1 MCFSYGTISGLRKL
15 LKKKLMTGSK
25 KIKVLQAIRQ
35 GKVGGGETHIV
46 DLVSHLNKAQF
57 QPVVL
62 SFTDGEMIDKL
73 NDMNIENYVIQSE
86 KAFDLSTWKS
96 VKSLLREKQID
107 LIHIHGTRAT
117 SNVYWAAKNL
127 GLPTIYTIH
136 GWSFHDD
143 QNTFVKKTRILF
155 EKWIT
160 KKTDCNISVS
170 ESNQQTGYKY
180 ISDFKSVVVHNGID
194 LIKFNPDCYKRKNLR
209 TELNISNNAF
219 VICFVGRM
227 TVQKDPLT
235 LIKAFKEVVFN
246 YPDAVLLMIG
256 DGELKEPAIAL
267 VKELRLE
274 KSVVFQKSR
283 ADVADILFSSDVFC
297 LPSLWEGFPIALLE
311 AMAMRKAVIAT
322 EVDGSV
328 EIIKNKKNGILI
340 KPQNIEMLADAIKE
354 LINNN
359 ALRKE
364 LSEAAQQTI
373 LNDFD
378 VKKMTKKIEDV
389 YTNVLSKN

>member
-1 MCFSYGTISGLRKL
+1 MNNF
-15 LKKKLMTGSK
+15 K

-46 DLVSHLNKAQF
+46 DLVKHLNKEHF

-73 NDMNIENYVIQSE
+73 NDMGVENYVIHSE
-86 KAFDLSTWKS
+86 KAFDLTTWKS
-96 VKSLLREKQID
+96 VKALMHEKQID

-117 SNVYWAAKNL
+117 SNVYWAAKKL
-127 GLPTIYTIH
+127 DLPTVYTIH

-143 QNTFVKKTRILF
+143 QNLLVKNARIFF

-170 ESNQQTGYKY
+170 QSNQQTGFKH
-180 ISDFKSVVVHNGID
+180 ISGFKSVVVHNGID
-194 LIKFNPDCYKRKNLR
+194 LVKFNPDCAKRKNLR
-209 TELNISNNAF
+209 SELNIAQDAF
-219 VICFVGRM
+219 VICFIGRM
-227 TVQKDPLT
+227 TAQKDPFT
-235 LIKAFKEVVFN
+235 LIKSFKEVIAEHPN
-246 YPDAVLLMIG
+246 AVLLMVG
-256 DGELKEPAIAL
+256 DGELKEKAIAL
-267 VKELRLE
+267 TKELGLE

-283 ADVADILFSSDVFC
+283 ADVADVLFSSDIFC

-328 EIIKNKKNGILI
+328 EIIQNKKNGILV
-340 KPQNIEMLADAIKE
+340 KSQNIQMLADAIKE
-354 LINNN
+354 LISNNT
-359 ALRKE
+359 LKTE
-364 LSEAAQQTI
+364 LAIAAQQTI

-389 YTNVLSKN
+389 YLNVLHQN

>member
-1 MCFSYGTISGLRKL
+1 MKRT
-15 LKKKLMTGSK
+15 K

-35 GKVGGGETHIV
+35 GKVGGGETHVV
-46 DLVSHLNKAQF
+46 DLVGHLNKDHF

-73 NDMNIENYVIQSE
+73 NDMHVENYVIHSE
-86 KAFDLSTWKS
+86 KAFDFSTWKS
-96 VKSLLREKQID
+96 VKTLLREKQID

-143 QNTFVKKTRILF
+143 QNALVKNARIFF

-170 ESNQQTGYKY
+170 ISNQQTGVKN
-180 ISDFKSVVVHNGID
+180 IPGFKSTVVHNGID
-194 LIKFNPDCYKRKNLR
+194 LVKFNPDCCKRKNLR
-209 TELNISNNAF
+209 QELNIAEDAF
-219 VICFVGRM
+219 IICFIGRM
-227 TVQKDPLT
+227 TAQKDPLG
-235 LIKAFKEVVFN
+235 LIKAFKQVAEEN
-246 YPDAVLLMIG
+246 SKAVLLMVG
-256 DGELKEPAIAL
+256 DGELKEQAINL
-267 VKELRLE
+267 VKELGLE
-274 KSVVFQKSR
+274 NSVVFQKSR
-283 ADVADILFSSDVFC
+283 TDVADVLFSSDIFC

-322 EVDGSV
+322 EVDGSI
-328 EIIKNKKNGILI
+328 EIIQNKKNGILI
-340 KPQNIEMLADAIKE
+340 KPQNIQMLADWIKQ

-359 ALRKE
+359 HLRKD
-364 LSEAAQQTI
+364 LAEAAQQTI

-378 VKKMTKKIEDV
+378 VKKMAKKIEDV
-389 YTNVLSKN
+389 YMSVLSKN

>member
-1 MCFSYGTISGLRKL
+1 MCFSYGTINGLRKQHN
-15 LKKKLMTGSK
+15 MNDSK

-46 DLVSHLNKAQF
+46 DLVSHLNKDHF

-73 NDMNIENYVIQSE
+73 NDMHVENYVIPSE
-86 KAFDLSTWKS
+86 KAFDFSTWKS
-96 VKSLLREKQID
+96 VKTLLRDKQID

-127 GLPTIYTIH
+127 GLPTVYTIH

-143 QNTFVKKTRILF
+143 QNALVKNARIFF

-170 ESNQQTGYKY
+170 ESNQQTGIKN
-180 ISDFKSVVVHNGID
+180 IPGFKSTVVHNGID
-194 LIKFNPDCYKRKNLR
+194 LIKFNPDCRKRKNLR
-209 TELNISNNAF
+209 KELNIAEDAF

-227 TVQKDPLT
+227 TAQKDPLN
-235 LIKAFKEVVFN
+235 LIKAFKEVITEN
-246 YPDAVLLMIG
+246 AKAVLLMVG
-256 DGELKEPAIAL
+256 DGELKDQAIAIT
-267 VKELRLE
+267 KELGLE

-283 ADVADILFSSDVFC
+283 ADVADVLFSSDIFC

-322 EVDGSV
+322 EVDGSL
-328 EIIKNKKNGILI
+328 EIIQNKKNGILI
-340 KPQNIEMLADAIKE
+340 KPQNVQILAEAIKE
-354 LINNN
+354 LISNNH
-359 ALRKE
+359 LRKE
-364 LSEAAQQTI
+364 LAEAAQQTI

-389 YTNVLSKN
+389 YINVLSKN

>member
-1 MCFSYGTISGLRKL
+1 MIMKGNG
-15 LKKKLMTGSK
+15 

-35 GKVGGGETHIV
+35 GKVGGGETHVV
-46 DLVSHLNKAQF
+46 DLVSHLNKDHF

-73 NDMNIENYVIQSE
+73 NDMHVENYVIPSE
-86 KAFDLSTWKS
+86 KAFDFSTWKS
-96 VKSLLREKQID
+96 VKALLREKQID

-127 GLPTIYTIH
+127 GLPTVYTIH
-136 GWSFHDD
+136 GWSFHND
-143 QNTFVKKTRILF
+143 QNALVKNARIFF

-170 ESNQQTGYKY
+170 ESNKQTGEKN
-180 ISDFKSVVVHNGID
+180 ISGFKSVVVHNGID
-194 LIKFNPDCYKRKNLR
+194 LVKFNPDCCKRKNLR
-209 TELNISNNAF
+209 KKLNIAEDTF
-219 VICFVGRM
+219 VISFIGRM
-227 TVQKDPLT
+227 TAQKNPLG
-235 LIKAFKEVVFN
+235 LIKAFKEAATEN
-246 YPDAVLLMIG
+246 ANTILLMVG
-256 DGELKEPAIAL
+256 DGELKEQAIAL
-267 VKELRLE
+267 VKELGIE
-274 KSVVFQKSR
+274 NSVVFQKSR
-283 ADVADILFSSDVFC
+283 NDVADVLFSSDIFC

-328 EIIKNKKNGILI
+328 EIIQNKKNGILI
-340 KPQNIEMLADAIKE
+340 KPQNVQMLAEAIKE

-359 ALRKE
+359 NLRKE
-364 LSEAAQQTI
+364 LAEAAQQTI

-389 YTNVLSKN
+389 YINVLSKN

>member
-1 MCFSYGTISGLRKL
+1 MKEP
-15 LKKKLMTGSK
+15 K

-46 DLVSHLNKAQF
+46 DLVKHLNKEHF

-73 NDMNIENYVIQSE
+73 NDMGVENYVIHSE
-86 KAFDLSTWKS
+86 KAFDFSTWKS
-96 VKSLLREKQID
+96 VKALMREKQID

-117 SNVYWAAKNL
+117 SNVYWAAKKL
-127 GLPTIYTIH
+127 DLPTVYTIH

-143 QNTFVKKTRILF
+143 QNALVKNARIFF

-170 ESNQQTGYKY
+170 DSNQETGFKH
-180 ISDFKSVVVHNGID
+180 IPGFKSVVVHNGID
-194 LIKFNPDCYKRKNLR
+194 LVKFNPDCAKRKNLR
-209 TELNISNNAF
+209 TELNIAQDAF
-219 VICFVGRM
+219 VICFIGRM
-227 TVQKDPLT
+227 TAQKDPLT
-235 LIKAFKEVVFN
+235 LIKAFKEIN
-246 YPDAVLLMIG
+246 SEYSNAVLLMVG
-256 DGELKEPAIAL
+256 DGELKEKAIAL
-267 VKELRLE
+267 TRELGLE
-274 KSVVFQKSR
+274 KSVIFQRSR
-283 ADVADILFSSDVFC
+283 TDVADILFSSDIFC

-311 AMAMRKAVIAT
+311 AMAMRKAVVAT

-328 EIIKNKKNGILI
+328 EIIQNKKNGILV
-340 KPQNIEMLADAIKE
+340 KPQNIQMLANAIKE
-354 LINNN
+354 LIQNNS
-359 ALRKE
+359 LKEE
-364 LSEAAQQTI
+364 LSIAAQQTI

-389 YTNVLSKN
+389 YLNVLHQN